1 METSPWL
8 KVTKKSPGLV
18 QQQKTDNKG
27 IEVERSI
34 YIHESVLLGPGAV
47 LDLGAYSVIGIFIIN
62 NTFVKLSAME
72 GQQEE
77 AMWELT
83 TFLRERSVQWLLCLV
98 CGTPCATVGREFCD

>member
-47 LDLGAYSVIGIFIIN
+47 LDLGAYHG
-62 NTFVKLSAME
+62 
-72 GQQEE
+72 
-77 AMWELT
+77 
-83 TFLRERSVQWLLCLV
+83 
-98 CGTPCATVGREFCD
+98 